1 MLRVRSI
8 RLILPL
14 RDRLWVTITCVVVVE
29 VDANANEGTVLGRSS
44 GDNELPGDQLCL
56 KEEAKLSQSCRIW
69 CVGYYKGGE
78 ASMER

>member
-29 VDANANEGTVLGRSS
+29 VDANVNEGTVLAVV
-44 GDNELPGDQLCL
+44 LVIM
-56 KEEAKLSQSCRIW
+56 SCQEINF
-69 CVGYYKGGE
+69 
-78 ASMER
+78 A